1 MNLTPERHR
10 ALIQKAIDVV
20 GSQGKLAKLLGIKQ
34 QGVSYFLH
42 KADKVTGE
50 MALQIELAT
59 NGKVTRKQLRPD
71 LFKKF
76 RKKLLK
82 PNAKT
87 AGKKRTA
94 HPAAAGEGQ
103 PVPPATPSPV

>member
-1 MNLTPERHR
+1 MRMTPERHR

-50 MALQIELAT
+50 MAVAIEKAT
-59 NGKVTRKQLRPD
+59 NGKVTRSQLRPD
-71 LFKKF
+71 LFHGFKKT
-76 RKKLLK
+76 
-82 PNAKT
+82 P
-87 AGKKRTA
+87 GKQRTA
-94 HPAAAGEGQ
+94 HPGAAGEGQ